1 MTVYDE
7 LNPFGV
13 TGDRDLYE
21 FIHPCVC
28 VSRYRLEMNSY
39 RYFFPMQMS
48 LSRRWLWWA
57 VLLAWAAVM
66 CQQAS
71 AAAAPL
77 AYRPSACQGKASAI

>member
-1 MTVYDE
+1 
-7 LNPFGV
+7 
-13 TGDRDLYE
+13 
-21 FIHPCVC
+21 
-28 VSRYRLEMNSY
+28 
-39 RYFFPMQMS
+39 MS

-77 AYRPSACQGKASAI
+77 AYRPSACQDRFCCGATLETRNCRYQGQRCRCPFVVRKPYARPYWGSHQSEDD